1 MHFLKI
7 LFPLCLLMAC
17 ASYPK
22 TPQPYNS
29 DVLKIEPLTKGVFV
43 HISYLE
49 SPQFG
54 HVPCNGMVYVKGKEA
69 IIFDTPVDS
78 ISSEKL
84 IEWIEKGMGK
94 RIKGVVINHFHD
106 DCLGGLEVF
115 HAHGIASYA
124 HQQTVDLARASS
136 KTAIPQYGF
145 EDKLI
150 LKCGGGT
157 VENRYF
163 GEAHT
168 RDNIV
173 SYLPAEKALFGG
185 CLMKSLNAGKGYLG
199 DANTA
204 AWPATVEKIKQAYPG
219 VKFVVPG
226 HGATGNAE
234 LLDFTADLFREGE

>member
-7 LFPLCLLMAC
+7 LFPLCLLTAC
-17 ASYPK
+17 ISYPQS
-22 TPQPYNS
+22 PQLLTS
-29 DVLKIEPLTKGVFV
+29 EVLKIEPLTSGVFV

-54 HVPCNGMVYVKGKEA
+54 HVPCNGMVYVRGKEA
-69 IIFDTPVDS
+69 VIFDTPIDS
-78 ISSEKL
+78 ASSEKL
-84 IEWIEKGMGK
+84 IEWVEKGLEK
-94 RIKGVVINHFHD
+94 RIKAVVINHFHD

-124 HQQTVDLARASS
+124 HQLTIDLARETG
-136 KTAIPQYGF
+136 KTSLPQNGF
-145 EDKLI
+145 EQSLT

-157 VENRYF
+157 IENRYF
-163 GEAHT
+163 GEGHT

-185 CLMKSLNAGKGYLG
+185 CLIKSLNAGKGYLG

-204 AWPATVEKIKQAYPG
+204 EWPATVDKIKQTYPEI
-219 VKFVVPG
+219 KFVVPG
-226 HGATGNAE
+226 HGAAGNVE
-234 LLDFTADLFREGE
+234 LLDFTAKLFREEK